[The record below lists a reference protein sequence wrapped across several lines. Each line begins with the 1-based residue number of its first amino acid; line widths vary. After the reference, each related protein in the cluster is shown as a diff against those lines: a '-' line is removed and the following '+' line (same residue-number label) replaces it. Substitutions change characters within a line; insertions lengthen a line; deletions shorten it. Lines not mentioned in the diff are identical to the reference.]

1 MPTFYTKSLNTNSMQ
16 QFLEYA
22 GRKIETDANGY
33 LIDYLEWDKQLALV
47 IAQQEA
53 IELTSAHWDVVLFV
67 REFYE
72 EYETSPAIR
81 VLIKSLANKFGPEVG
96 NSRHVQ
102 RLFPK
107 GPAKQATKIAGLPK
121 PAKCL

>member
-1 MPTFYTKSLNTNSMQ
+1 MNNSID
-16 QFLEYA
+16 FN
-22 GRKIETDANGY
+22 GRAIAIDSNGY
-33 LIDYLEWDKQLALV
+33 LIDHTEWSESLAET
-47 IAQQEA
+47 IAAQENIA
-53 IELTSAHWDVVLFV
+53 LTEQHWQVVRFV
-67 REFYE
+67 RQFYE

-81 VLIKSLANKFGPEVG
+81 VLVKSLSAEFGPDVG
-96 NSRHVQ
+96 NSRYVQ

>member
-1 MPTFYTKSLNTNSMQ
+1 MQ
-16 QFLEYA
+16 HFLEYDDK
-22 GRKIETDANGY
+22 KIEIDGNGY
-33 LIDYLEWDKQLALV
+33 LLDYLEWETELASV
-47 IAQQEA
+47 IAQLEG
-53 IELTSAHWDVVLFV
+53 IDLTPAHWDVVLFV
-67 REFYE
+67 RAFYE

-81 VLIKSLANKFGPEVG
+81 VLIKSLSNKFGPEIG
-96 NSRHVQ
+96 NSRYVQ

>member
-1 MPTFYTKSLNTNSMQ
+1 MQ
-16 QFLEYA
+16 HFLEYDNK
-22 GRKIETDANGY
+22 KIEIDRNGY
-33 LIDYLEWDKQLALV
+33 LLNYLEWEIKVASV
-47 IAQQEA
+47 IAQLEG
-53 IELTSAHWDVVLFV
+53 IDLTPAHWEVVFFV
-67 REFYE
+67 RAFYE

-81 VLIKSLANKFGPEVG
+81 VLVKSLSNKFGPEIG
-96 NSRHVQ
+96 NSRYVQ